1 MKSWLASLV
10 IREMQVK
17 TVLKPMRITETKET
31 EHICMNYL
39 KYAFESNLTIFYK
52 DKVVPAPITQQFHP
66 EYTLK
71 GKESVYIPNNMYK
84 KVYSS
89 LTHNS

>member
-1 MKSWLASLV
+1 MIL
-10 IREMQVK
+10 
-17 TVLKPMRITETKET
+17 
-31 EHICMNYL
+31 
-39 KYAFESNLTIFYK
+39 ESSLTIFYK
-52 DKVVPAPITQQFHP
+52 DKVVPAPITQPFHS